1 MLDHKGYSYLGL
13 AKKAGKLVTGAL
25 LLTAIQQQKVFL
37 VLTSVDGGAT
47 QAKKYEQK
55 CFYYHIPYFKCLESK
70 LTQQALGSENVKTLA
85 ISDRNIAQSLL
96 TLLTNQ
102 EE

>member
-1 MLDHKGYSYLGL
+1 MLQQKGYSYLGL

-25 LLTAIQQQKVFL
+25 LLTTIKQQKIFL
-37 VLTSVDGGAT
+37 VLNSIDGGAT

-55 CFYYHIPYFKCLESK
+55 CFYYHIPYFKCLEPT
-70 LTQQALGSENVKTLA
+70 LTQKAIGTENVKTLG
-85 ISDRNIAQSLL
+85 ISDRHLAQSLL